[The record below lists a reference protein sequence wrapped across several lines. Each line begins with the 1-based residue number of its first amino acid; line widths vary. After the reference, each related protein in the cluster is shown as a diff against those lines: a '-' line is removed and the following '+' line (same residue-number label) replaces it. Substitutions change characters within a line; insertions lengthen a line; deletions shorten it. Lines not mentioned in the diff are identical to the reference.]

1 MRYNSYVV
9 GKFYLNFKE
18 QLQKTNAYISISV
31 LRHENFMRVV
41 LINLKS
47 LAKMSFNPIMIF
59 SVE

>member
-18 QLQKTNAYISISV
+18 QLQNINAYISISV

-41 LINLKS
+41 LINFKS